1 MNVSEALMEYIK
13 TEIIPVVSGG
23 SEMASAIMSGALRAS
38 KRRIAANPTVNNL
51 LQTLGVQDDAGNVD
65 NELVTEFLQGMFEG
79 RENISVSYAEL
90 IKTMTQKDVTPIAE
104 VINAYTGIDLI
115 NDKVT
120 FSPADAEKFMALLK
134 R

>member
-79 RENISVSYAEL
+79 RENISVSYADL
-90 IKTMTQKDVTPIAE
+90 IKAMTKKDVTPIAE
-104 VINAYTGIDLI
+104 VINAYTEIDLI